1 MELTLDIPYQTLT
14 GNKMQTKNIKA
25 IIKNEHKQVTV
36 KYDPTK
42 LIMTFSEA
50 DNFNKVYEG
59 HDLYICF
66 AKIRTDFPHITFLCK
81 GAKINVKPSRMAS
94 QMSAGLVAYEM
105 TLGQQATNDDIVHL
119 FDYEEE
125 NLTNDPQE
133 QIDFFR
139 KWLVS
144 LGAQDYEKFN

>member
-1 MELTLDIPYQTLT
+1 M
-14 GNKMQTKNIKA
+14 KTKNIKV
-25 IIKNEHKQVTV
+25 IIKNEHKEVTV
-36 KYDPTK
+36 KYDPRK
-42 LIMTFSEA
+42 LIMKFSEA
-50 DNFNKVYEG
+50 DNFKKVYEG

-66 AKIRTDFPHITFLCK
+66 AKIRADFPHITFLCK

>member
-1 MELTLDIPYQTLT
+1 M
-14 GNKMQTKNIKA
+14 KTKNIKA
-25 IIKNEHKQVTV
+25 IIKKEHKQVTI

-42 LIMTFSEA
+42 LTMTFSEA
-50 DNFNKVYEG
+50 DNFEKVYDG

-66 AKIRTDFPHITFLCK
+66 AKIRADFPHITFLCK

-125 NLTNDPQE
+125 NLTNDLQE

-139 KWLVS
+139 KWLAS

>member
-1 MELTLDIPYQTLT
+1 
-14 GNKMQTKNIKA
+14 MQTKNIKA